1 MFVNKALEVGTQ
13 NSATLSASLLE
24 EMRQEAPLFE
34 TVALIQLAVDP
45 LQKQIDDT
53 VLQSSICG
61 SAPKERRR
69 GLRQAVRPQDAGRP
83 AIAEPPSSTPPGPSL
98 TTSA

>member
-1 MFVNKALEVGTQ
+1 MFVKKALDVGTQ
-13 NSATLSASLLE
+13 NSATLPASLLE

-53 VLQSSICG
+53 VLQVG
-61 SAPKERRR
+61 GGDFGKRAARRR
-69 GLRQAVRPQDAGRP
+69 TAV
-83 AIAEPPSSTPPGPSL
+83 IAEPPSSTPPAPSF

>member
-1 MFVNKALEVGTQ
+1 MARDASRILCWVLLAIPPWFSVG
-13 NSATLSASLLE
+13 SVDCRYAETL
-24 EMRQEAPLFE
+24 
-34 TVALIQLAVDP
+34 ALIQLAVDP